1 MDLATFFI
9 FIASPEGAWAA
20 CGGCSLIL
28 ALVGVGFWRLLLH
41 ADQAPIQKPAVFK
54 GQIAPLQ
61 PKHSLPFTQPS
72 GQTLVQSPEDVTA
85 LRGLQSVQWL
95 QNLHRGLSKT
105 RDKWREGLGALF
117 QDSRNMDPGTLEA
130 LSALLYRS
138 DVGVRTTANLI
149 AYIRAQRAEGSCVSE
164 GEIRTWLR
172 QKTEDLFTP
181 LDKPWNV
188 PQEAGKPM
196 VFLIVGV
203 NGVGKTT
210 SIGKLA
216 AHFLAEEKSVLL
228 CAADTYRAAAI
239 EQLQVWGNRLDVKV
253 IANQQGG
260 DPAAVCFDAVQSAVA
275 KKTDILLIDTAGR
288 LHNKAHL
295 MEELGKIRR
304 TISKAMPDAPH
315 EIWLVIDATTGQN
328 AVMQVQAFQEI
339 VPLTG
344 LVVTKLD
351 GTAKGGVLLSI
362 ADQFQLPIRFIGVGE
377 KAVDLRP
384 FHAAQ
389 FAASLFPA

>member
-1 MDLATFFI
+1 M
-9 FIASPEGAWAA
+9 
-20 CGGCSLIL
+20 
-28 ALVGVGFWRLLLH
+28 LVGLGFWRLLDR
-41 ADQAPIQKPAVFK
+41 ADERAPQEGGVSQRETSVILPTP
-54 GQIAPLQ
+54 PLQ
-61 PKHSLPFTQPS
+61 A
-72 GQTLVQSPEDVTA
+72 PEDVTA
-85 LRGLQSVQWL
+85 LRGLQPGQWL

-105 RDKWREGLGALF
+105 RDKWLQGLEALF
-117 QDSRNMDPGTLEA
+117 TEGRKIDAATLEA
-130 LSALLYRS
+130 LSELLYRA

-149 AYIRAQRAEGSCVSE
+149 DYIRTQRPEGGQVSE
-164 GEIRTWLR
+164 GEIRAWLR
-172 QKTEDLFTP
+172 KKTETLFTFVG
-181 LDKPWNV
+181 KPW
-188 PQEAGKPM
+188 PPPKEANNPM

-239 EQLQVWGNRLDVKV
+239 EQLQVWGARLDVKV
-253 IANQQGG
+253 IAHQQGG
-260 DPAAVCFDAVQSAVA
+260 DPAAVCFDAVQSARA
-275 KKTDILLIDTAGR
+275 KKTDVLLIDTAGR
-288 LHNKAHL
+288 LHNKVHL

-304 TISKAMPDAPH
+304 TISKAMPEAPH

-328 AVMQVQAFQEI
+328 AVAQVQAFQEI
-339 VPLTG
+339 LPLSG

-384 FHAAQ
+384 FDAAQ
-389 FAASLFPA
+389 FANSLFPA